1 MFTSLLSPQLLA
13 LASTF
18 HKLTILVFGYVVPA
32 LSSVKAVVRKDS
44 EAYHQW
50 TTYWL
55 ILHLY
60 RTILA
65 PFLHLTPN
73 PIFQLVAILWLS
85 LPRFQGASVVYEQIV
100 VPWVDKYEDRVDD
113 AVEDA
118 HRGVKRWVLGN
129 VGRVIWM
136 VMGESGNLAG
146 TIVEGLLGN
155 VLGIISRNDE
165 EMLNTATNSTRRT
178 SSQDVTTLESSGSS
192 LPPRHSVKEALGQSS
207 SFEELAIGE
216 DSKFDNNAS
225 FGLESDFY
233 NDFIAMLR
241 QGLYVFANVQMSA
254 EDKTND
260 RGVVEKRQSIFE
272 GGFKLGV
279 FSYNKG
285 VFVITPAGEHG
296 EQQVGA
302 SNVKLPILKIDPPSS
317 NGSQG
322 LVLEC
327 SNVHTEDNN
336 MGGLVHIR
344 VEIVL
349 SDESDRDVLLNG
361 LHKCLPVMLSSR
373 GK

>member
-1 MFTSLLSPQLLA
+1 
-13 LASTF
+13 
-18 HKLTILVFGYVVPA
+18 
-32 LSSVKAVVRKDS
+32 
-44 EAYHQW
+44 
-50 TTYWL
+50 
-55 ILHLY
+55 
-60 RTILA
+60 
-65 PFLHLTPN
+65 
-73 PIFQLVAILWLS
+73 
-85 LPRFQGASVVYEQIV
+85 
-100 VPWVDKYEDRVDD
+100 
-113 AVEDA
+113 
-118 HRGVKRWVLGN
+118 
-129 VGRVIWM
+129 VIWM

>member
-1 MFTSLLSPQLLA
+1 M
-13 LASTF
+13 
-18 HKLTILVFGYVVPA
+18 
-32 LSSVKAVVRKDS
+32 
-44 EAYHQW
+44 
-50 TTYWL
+50 
-55 ILHLY
+55 
-60 RTILA
+60 
-65 PFLHLTPN
+65 
-73 PIFQLVAILWLS
+73 
-85 LPRFQGASVVYEQIV
+85 VYEQIV

-178 SSQDVTTLESSGSS
+178 FSQDVTTLESSGSS